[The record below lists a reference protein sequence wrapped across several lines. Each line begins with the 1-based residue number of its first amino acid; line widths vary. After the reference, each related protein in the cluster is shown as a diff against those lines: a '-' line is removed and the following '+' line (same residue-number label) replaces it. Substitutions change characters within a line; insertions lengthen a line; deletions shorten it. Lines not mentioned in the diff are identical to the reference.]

1 MLRFKDFIKQEEQV
15 DEANLAKVNR
25 VRGGNVQRRKIVS
38 MRPGYRVQA
47 GKLVRMSSIER
58 RKRHLAQ
65 VKAARKRKP
74 MMARILRKRAVS
86 LRRRKTAGIK

>member
-1 MLRFKDFIKQEEQV
+1 MLGFKEFIKDEQL
-15 DEANLAKVNR
+15 DEANIAKVNR
-25 VRGGNVQRRKIVS
+25 VRSGQVQRRKVVS

-86 LRRRKTAGIK
+86 LKRRKSAGIK

>member
-1 MLRFKDFIKQEEQV
+1 MLRFKEFIKEDL

-25 VRGGNVQRRKIVS
+25 IRGGKVQRRKLIS

-47 GKLVRMSSIER
+47 GKLIRMTSIER

-74 MMARILRKRAVS
+74 MIARILRKRAVS
-86 LRRRKTAGIK
+86 LKRRKSAGIK

>member
-1 MLRFKDFIKQEEQV
+1 MLRFKDFIKQEQV

-25 VRGGNVQRRKIVS
+25 VRAGQVQRRKIVS

-65 VKAARKRKP
+65 VKASRKRKSV
-74 MMARILRKRAVS
+74 MARILRKRAVS

>member
-1 MLRFKDFIKQEEQV
+1 MLRFKEFISEDL
-15 DEANLAKVNR
+15 DEATLVKVNR
-25 VRGGNVQRRKIVS
+25 IRGGKVQRRKLIS
-38 MRPGYRVQA
+38 TRPGYRVQA

-74 MMARILRKRAVS
+74 MIARILRKRAVS
-86 LRRRKTAGIK
+86 IKRRKSAGIK

>member
-1 MLRFKDFIKQEEQV
+1 MLRFKEFISEDL
-15 DEANLAKVNR
+15 DEANLVKVNR
-25 VRGGNVQRRKIVS
+25 IRGGKVQRRKLIS
-38 MRPGYRVQA
+38 TRPGYRVQA

-74 MMARILRKRAVS
+74 MIARILRKRAVS
-86 LRRRKTAGIK
+86 IKRRKSAGIK

>member
-1 MLRFKDFIKQEEQV
+1 MLRFKEFIKEDL

-25 VRGGNVQRRKIVS
+25 IRGGKVQRRRLVS

-47 GKLVRMSSIER
+47 GKLIRMTSTER
-58 RKRHLAQ
+58 RNRHLAQ

-74 MMARILRKRAVS
+74 MIARILRRRAVS
-86 LRRRKTAGIK
+86 LTRRKSAGIK

>member
-1 MLRFKDFIKQEEQV
+1 MLKFKDFL
-15 DEANLAKVNR
+15 DEANWAKVNR
-25 VRGGNVQRRKIVS
+25 VRSGKIQRRKLIS
-38 MRPGYRVQA
+38 QRPGYRIQN